1 MGLYPRRAQYN
12 KRDDFAANGWKNE
25 PWDEAITLWG
35 NESNFIDDK
44 DNACLDFGDHPIVIH
59 FLDGRFDDSEFIVD
73 TSHGSIA
80 DISQDK
86 RTVTIHRVGSNHI
99 TVVAKDENHRSG
111 ET

>member
-1 MGLYPRRAQYN
+1 MTKN
-12 KRDDFAANGWKNE
+12 FAANGWKNE

-35 NESNFIDDK
+35 NESNFKDEK

-73 TSHGSIA
+73 KSHGSIT

-99 TVVAKDENHRSG
+99 AVVIKPKIRTVD
-111 ET
+111 